1 MSDMSQPV
9 FALAARS
16 AIGLRRSGNEDSA
29 ITSANLIAVA
39 DGMGGHAGGE
49 VASAIAI
56 RELSKLIP
64 ISQSIHIDADSIEDL
79 LAQAMVDIDLEIAR
93 VANDEPELRGM
104 GTTLTALLLHEDR
117 IALMHIGDSRA
128 YRLRDG
134 ELEQLSLDHTVLQE
148 LIDTGKLTIAEAN
161 DHPQRSLLTQ
171 VLMGSG
177 NLDPVLVVY
186 ERKAVDRYLLCS
198 DGLSSVLSNKEIK
211 SLLKKNKREDAVA
224 ALVDATYVNDA
235 PDNVTV
241 IVADI
246 ATDLTVETE
255 LHGANEPIIRRSLP
269 TWRHDWYWRNGRCF
283 RSQRRAIVAKSRGKN
298 SAF

>member
-1 MSDMSQPV
+1 MSQPV

-16 AIGLRRSGNEDSA
+16 AIGLHRTGNEDSA
-29 ITSANLIAVA
+29 LTSANLIAVA

-56 RELSKLIP
+56 KELVKLVP
-64 ISQSIHIDADSIEDL
+64 ISQSPDIDADSIEDL
-79 LAQAMVDIDLEIAR
+79 LSQSIIDIDSEILR
-93 VANDEPELRGM
+93 VANEDPELRGM

-117 IALMHIGDSRA
+117 IALIHVGDSRA

-148 LIDTGKLTIAEAN
+148 LLDQGKLSISEAN

-177 NLDPVLVVY
+177 NLNPVLVVY
-186 ERKAVDRYLLCS
+186 ERKAGDRYLLCS
-198 DGLSSVLSNKEIK
+198 DGLSSVLNNKEIK
-211 SLLKKNKREDAVA
+211 SLLKKGKREEAVN
-224 ALVDATYVNDA
+224 ALVEATYVNDA

-255 LHGANEPIIRRSLP
+255 LHGAS
-269 TWRHDWYWRNGRCF
+269 
-283 RSQRRAIVAKSRGKN
+283 K
-298 SAF
+298 

>member
-1 MSDMSQPV
+1 MSQPV

-16 AIGLRRSGNEDSA
+16 AIGLHRSGNEDSA
-29 ITSANLIAVA
+29 LTSANLIAVA

-49 VASAIAI
+49 VASSIAI
-56 RELSKLIP
+56 KELSKLVP
-64 ISQSIHIDADSIEDL
+64 ISQSSDIDADSLEDL
-79 LAQAMVDIDLEIAR
+79 LAQSISEIVSEILR
-93 VANDEPELRGM
+93 VASGDPELRGM
-104 GTTLTALLLHEDR
+104 GTTLTALLLHQDR
-117 IALMHIGDSRA
+117 IALIHIGDSRA

-148 LIDTGKLTIAEAN
+148 LIDQGKLTISEAN
-161 DHPQRSLLTQ
+161 EHPQRSLLTQ

-186 ERKAVDRYLLCS
+186 ERKAGDRYLLCS

-211 SLLKKNKREDAVA
+211 LLLKKSKREDAVA
-224 ALVDATYVNDA
+224 ALVEATYLNDA

-246 ATDLTVETE
+246 AADLTVETE
-255 LHGANEPIIRRSLP
+255 LHGAS
-269 TWRHDWYWRNGRCF
+269 
-283 RSQRRAIVAKSRGKN
+283 K
-298 SAF
+298 

>member
-1 MSDMSQPV
+1 MSQPV
-9 FALAARS
+9 FALAAKS
-16 AIGLRRSGNEDSA
+16 AIGLHRSGNEDSA

-56 RELSKLIP
+56 KELSKLVP
-64 ISQSIHIDADSIEDL
+64 ISQSVHIDADSIEDL
-79 LAQAMVDIDLEIAR
+79 LAQSMVDIDLEIAR
-93 VANDEPELRGM
+93 VASDEPELRGM
-104 GTTLTALLLHEDR
+104 GTTLTAFLLHEER

-148 LIDTGKLTIAEAN
+148 LIDQGKLTMAEAN

-171 VLMGSG
+171 VLMGAG
-177 NLDPVLVVY
+177 NLNPVLVVY
-186 ERKAVDRYLLCS
+186 ERKAGDRYLLCS

-224 ALVDATYVNDA
+224 ALVDATYINDA

-255 LHGANEPIIRRSLP
+255 LYGAS
-269 TWRHDWYWRNGRCF
+269 
-283 RSQRRAIVAKSRGKN
+283 K
-298 SAF
+298 

>member
-1 MSDMSQPV
+1 MSGLGIDHLLISIRLGDMSDMSHMSQPV

-56 RELSKLIP
+56 KELTKLIP

-93 VANDEPELRGM
+93 VANDDPELRGM

-148 LIDTGKLTIAEAN
+148 LIDQGKLTIAEAN

-186 ERKAVDRYLLCS
+186 ERKAGDRYLLCS
-198 DGLSSVLSNKEIK
+198 DGLSSVLNNKEIK

-255 LHGANEPIIRRSLP
+255 LHGAS
-269 TWRHDWYWRNGRCF
+269 
-283 RSQRRAIVAKSRGKN
+283 K
-298 SAF
+298 

>member
-1 MSDMSQPV
+1 MSGLGIDHLAISVRLGNMSDMSRMSQPV

-16 AIGLRRSGNEDSA
+16 AIGLHRSGNEDSA

-56 RELSKLIP
+56 KELTKLIP
-64 ISQSIHIDADSIEDL
+64 ISQSVHIDADSIEDL

-93 VANDEPELRGM
+93 VASDEPELRGM

-148 LIDTGKLTIAEAN
+148 LIDQGKLTMAEAN
-161 DHPQRSLLTQ
+161 EHPQRSLLTQ
-171 VLMGSG
+171 VLMGAG
-177 NLDPVLVVY
+177 NLNPVLVVY
-186 ERKAVDRYLLCS
+186 ERKAGDRYLLCS
-198 DGLSSVLSNKEIK
+198 DGLSSVLTNKEIK

-241 IVADI
+241 VVADI

-255 LHGANEPIIRRSLP
+255 LHGAS
-269 TWRHDWYWRNGRCF
+269 
-283 RSQRRAIVAKSRGKN
+283 K
-298 SAF
+298 

>member
-1 MSDMSQPV
+1 MSQPV
-9 FALAARS
+9 FAIAARS
-16 AIGLRRSGNEDSA
+16 AIGLHRSGNEDSA
-29 ITSANLIAVA
+29 LTSANLIAVA

-49 VASAIAI
+49 VASALAI
-56 RELSKLIP
+56 SKLQELVS
-64 ISQSIHIDADSIEDL
+64 ISQDINIDADSIEDI
-79 LAQAMVDIDLEIAR
+79 LAQSIIDIDNEILR
-93 VANDEPELRGM
+93 VANESPDLRGM
-104 GTTLTALLLHEDR
+104 GTTLTALLLHEER
-117 IALMHIGDSRA
+117 IALIHIGDSRA

-148 LIDTGKLTIAEAN
+148 LIDQGKLTISEAN
-161 DHPQRSLLTQ
+161 EHPQRSLLTQ

-186 ERKAVDRYLLCS
+186 ERKAGDRYLLCS

-211 SLLKKNKREDAVA
+211 SLLKKSKREDAVA
-224 ALVDATYVNDA
+224 ALVEATYVNDA

-255 LHGANEPIIRRSLP
+255 LHGAS
-269 TWRHDWYWRNGRCF
+269 
-283 RSQRRAIVAKSRGKN
+283 K
-298 SAF
+298 

>member
-1 MSDMSQPV
+1 MSGLGIDQLPIAIRLWGVSDMSDMSQPV

-56 RELSKLIP
+56 KELTKLIP

-93 VANDEPELRGM
+93 VANEEPELRGM

-148 LIDTGKLTIAEAN
+148 LIDQGKLTIAEAN

-186 ERKAVDRYLLCS
+186 ERKAGDRYLLCS

-246 ATDLTVETE
+246 ATDLTVETQ
-255 LHGANEPIIRRSLP
+255 LHGAS
-269 TWRHDWYWRNGRCF
+269 
-283 RSQRRAIVAKSRGKN
+283 K
-298 SAF
+298 

>member
-1 MSDMSQPV
+1 MSQPV

-16 AIGLRRSGNEDSA
+16 AIGLHRSGNEDSA
-29 ITSANLIAVA
+29 LTSANLIAVA

-49 VASAIAI
+49 VASEIAI
-56 RELSKLIP
+56 KKLQELVP
-64 ISQSIHIDADSIEDL
+64 ISQDVHIDADSIEDI
-79 LAQAMVDIDLEIAR
+79 LAQSITEIDNEILR
-93 VANDEPELRGM
+93 VANENLDLRGM

-117 IALMHIGDSRA
+117 IALIHIGDSRA

-148 LIDTGKLTIAEAN
+148 LIDQGKLTISEAN

-186 ERKAVDRYLLCS
+186 ERKAGDRYLLCS
-198 DGLSSVLSNKEIK
+198 DGLSSVLSNNEIR
-211 SLLKKNKREDAVA
+211 SLLKKSNREDAVA
-224 ALVDATYVNDA
+224 ALVEATYVNDA

-255 LHGANEPIIRRSLP
+255 LHGAS
-269 TWRHDWYWRNGRCF
+269 
-283 RSQRRAIVAKSRGKN
+283 K
-298 SAF
+298 

>member
-1 MSDMSQPV
+1 MSGLGIDHLAISVRLGDMSQPV

-56 RELSKLIP
+56 KELTKLIP

-93 VANDEPELRGM
+93 VANDDPELRGM

-148 LIDTGKLTIAEAN
+148 LIDQGKLTIAEAN

-186 ERKAVDRYLLCS
+186 ERKAGDRYLLCS
-198 DGLSSVLSNKEIK
+198 DGLSSVLTNKEIK
-211 SLLKKNKREDAVA
+211 SLLKKSKREDAVA

-255 LHGANEPIIRRSLP
+255 LHGAS
-269 TWRHDWYWRNGRCF
+269 
-283 RSQRRAIVAKSRGKN
+283 K
-298 SAF
+298 

>member
-1 MSDMSQPV
+1 MSQPV

-16 AIGLRRSGNEDSA
+16 AIGLHRTGNEDSA
-29 ITSANLIAVA
+29 LTSANLIAVA

-56 RELSKLIP
+56 KTLKELVS
-64 ISQSIHIDADSIEDL
+64 ISQNVHIDADSIEDL
-79 LAQAMVDIDLEIAR
+79 LSQSIMDIDNEILR
-93 VANDEPELRGM
+93 VASENPDLRGM

-117 IALMHIGDSRA
+117 IALIHVGDSRA

-148 LIDTGKLTIAEAN
+148 LIDQGKLSISEAN

-177 NLDPVLVVY
+177 NLNPVLVVY
-186 ERKAVDRYLLCS
+186 ERKAGDRYLLCS
-198 DGLSSVLSNKEIK
+198 DGLSSVLNNKEIK
-211 SLLKKNKREDAVA
+211 SLLKKNKREDAVN
-224 ALVDATYVNDA
+224 ALVEATYVNDA

-255 LHGANEPIIRRSLP
+255 LHGAS
-269 TWRHDWYWRNGRCF
+269 
-283 RSQRRAIVAKSRGKN
+283 K
-298 SAF
+298 

>member
-1 MSDMSQPV
+1 MSQPV
-9 FALAARS
+9 FAIAARS
-16 AIGLRRSGNEDSA
+16 AIGLHRSGNEDSA
-29 ITSANLIAVA
+29 LTSANLIAVA

-49 VASAIAI
+49 VASALAI
-56 RELSKLIP
+56 SKLQELVS
-64 ISQSIHIDADSIEDL
+64 ISQDINIDADSIEDIL
-79 LAQAMVDIDLEIAR
+79 SQSIIDIDNEILR
-93 VANDEPELRGM
+93 VANESPDLRGM
-104 GTTLTALLLHEDR
+104 GTTLTALLLHEER
-117 IALMHIGDSRA
+117 IALIHIGDSRA

-148 LIDTGKLTIAEAN
+148 LIDQGKLTISEAN

-186 ERKAVDRYLLCS
+186 ERKAGDRYLLCS

-211 SLLKKNKREDAVA
+211 SLLKKSKREDAVA
-224 ALVDATYVNDA
+224 ALVEATYVNDA

-255 LHGANEPIIRRSLP
+255 LHGAS
-269 TWRHDWYWRNGRCF
+269 
-283 RSQRRAIVAKSRGKN
+283 K
-298 SAF
+298 